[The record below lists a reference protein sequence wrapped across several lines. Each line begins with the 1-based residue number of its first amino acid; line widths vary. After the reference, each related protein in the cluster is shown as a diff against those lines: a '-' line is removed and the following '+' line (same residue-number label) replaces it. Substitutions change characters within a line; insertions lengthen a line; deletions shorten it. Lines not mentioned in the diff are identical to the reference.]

1 MARLRPRGQLHAGDE
16 FGELGSLDDLDPAL
30 VRIGRSAEN
39 EVSVGDEAV
48 SRVHARIECDG
59 GVWRITDLDSTNGT
73 KLDGVPLR
81 PWQPTV
87 LAHGSVVELG
97 GALTFDFLMSEDERA
112 GGDAATVRKAARTQV
127 RLTPTEREV
136 LELLFAHY
144 DEGRPAP
151 RLSTLQEVAARR
163 FTSTAAV
170 KMVLQGLY
178 DKFDLAGTE
187 RNKETLALRA
197 QQHELTRTRY

>member
-1 MARLRPRGQLHAGDE
+1 MRAEHELEGD
-16 FGELGSLDDLDPAL
+16 L

-39 EVSVGDEAV
+39 EISIDDVAI
-48 SRVHARIECDG
+48 SRVHARLEREG

-73 KLDGVPLR
+73 KLETIPLR
-81 PWQPTV
+81 PWQPTPV
-87 LAHGSVVELG
+87 MHGAVIEVGEV
-97 GALTFDFLMSEDERA
+97 AVFDFLLSEAERA
-112 GGDAATVRKAARTQV
+112 GGDAATVRQAARKQV

-151 RLSTLQEVAARR
+151 RLSTLQEVAQRR
-163 FTSTAAV
+163 FTTTAAV

-178 DKFDLAGTE
+178 DKFDLQGGE
-187 RNKETLALRA
+187 RNKETLSLRA
-197 QQHELTRTRY
+197 QQYAVTRTRY

>member
-1 MARLRPRGQLHAGDE
+1 MARLRARGQVRAEHELTGDV
-16 FGELGSLDDLDPAL
+16 
-30 VRIGRSAEN
+30 VRVGRSGEN
-39 EVSVGDEAV
+39 EIAIDDGAV
-48 SRVHARIECDG
+48 SRVHARFERES

-73 KLDGVPLR
+73 QLDGVPLR

-87 LAHGSVVELG
+87 LTHGAVIDVG
-97 GALTFDFLMSEDERA
+97 GAVVYDFLLSEAERA
-112 GGDAATVRKAARTQV
+112 GGDAATVRQVARKDV

-136 LELLFAHY
+136 LELLFFHY

-151 RLSTLQEVAARR
+151 RLATLQEIAGRR
-163 FTSTAAV
+163 FTTTAAV

-178 DKFDLAGTE
+178 DKFDLEGDE

-197 QQHELTRTRY
+197 QQHAVTRTRY